1 MIRVTKEGVILRKT
15 DLDFENESV
24 LNPAVIREGDSLYLF
39 YRAVRNGN
47 YSSIGFC
54 RLDGP
59 LTVKERFD
67 VPILSPEF
75 EYESHGIE
83 DPRIVKIDDLYYMTY
98 VAYNGKN
105 ALGALAT
112 SKDLKQFEK
121 QGLIVPEIKINDF
134 AAIVQP
140 LDKVTNKYFT
150 MNIGNGFLMNK
161 DVVFFPRRINNKLYF
176 MHRIKPEI
184 QLVAV
189 NSLQEL
195 TKEFWEDYFKHFDE
209 HIMLKPRYSQGLSYI
224 GAGCPP
230 IETKDGWLLI
240 YHGVYH
246 VSGKYT
252 YSVRV
257 SLLDLEDPRKVI
269 AHLPYQ
275 LFKPANDYEL
285 SGIVNKVC
293 FPTGTALFGDTLYI
307 YYGAADQCIACASLS
322 LSSVLEELMNVKIQN
337 TKANRVKIKSIESLT
352 HNVVKIITEKPA
364 SFNFSPGQA
373 TEVSINKD
381 GWENELRPFTFTSL
395 PNDDQ
400 LEFIIKTYPFRN
412 GVSKHLLNLMKN
424 DELILHEVFGTIS
437 YRGEGV
443 FIAGGAG
450 ITPFICIFR
459 YLKAMNKLGNN
470 LLIFANKTKA
480 DIILQQELEGLLNKN
495 FINILSQDK
504 VEGYAHGRITKHF
517 LKANITDFSK
527 KFYLCGPESMID
539 EVEKQL
545 YDLGVNEKSIIKEE
559 F

>member
-15 DLDFENESV
+15 DFDFENESV
-24 LNPAVIREGDSLYLF
+24 LNPAIIREGDSLYLF
-39 YRAVRNGN
+39 YRAVRKGN

-54 RLDGP
+54 KLDGP

-67 VPILSPEF
+67 IPIMIPEF

-98 VAYNGKN
+98 VAYNGTN
-105 ALGALAT
+105 ALGALAI
-112 SKDLKQFEK
+112 SKDLKHFEK
-121 QGLIVPEIKINDF
+121 QGLIVPEIRINEF
-134 AAIVQP
+134 TAIVQP
-140 LDKVTNKYFT
+140 MDKVTNKYFT
-150 MNIGNGFLMNK
+150 MNVGSGFLMNK

-184 QLVAV
+184 QLVSV

-195 TKEFWEDYFKHFDE
+195 TKEFWENYFNHFDE
-209 HIMLKPRYSQGLSYI
+209 NIMLKPRYSQELSYI

-230 IETKDGWLLI
+230 IETNEGWLLI
-240 YHGVYH
+240 YHGVYGI
-246 VSGKYT
+246 SGKYT

-257 SLLDLEDPRKVI
+257 ALLDLEDPRKVI

-322 LSSVLEELMNVKIQN
+322 LSSLLGELVNVKIQN
-337 TKANRVKIKSIESLT
+337 KKACSIKIKSIQHLT
-352 HNVVKIITEKPA
+352 HNVLKIVTEKPPA
-364 SFNFSPGQA
+364 FDFYPGQA
-373 TEVSINKD
+373 AEISINKN

-395 PNDDQ
+395 PNENH
-400 LEFIIKTYPFRN
+400 LEFTIKTYPSHK
-412 GVSKHLLNLMKN
+412 GVTKQLLKLVEN
-424 DELILHEVFGTIS
+424 DEFILHEVFGTIT
-437 YRGEGV
+437 YKGEGV

-450 ITPFICIFR
+450 VTPFICIFR
-459 YLKAMNKLGNN
+459 YLKSINKIGNN
-470 LLIFANKTKA
+470 VLIFANRTKA
-480 DIILQQELEGLLNKN
+480 DIILQQELKNLLGKN

-504 VEGYAHGRITKHF
+504 VLGYAQGRITKQF
-517 LKANITDFSK
+517 LKANVSDFSK

-539 EVEKQL
+539 NVEKQL
-545 YDLGVNEKSIIKEE
+545 YDLGVNEKSIVKEE